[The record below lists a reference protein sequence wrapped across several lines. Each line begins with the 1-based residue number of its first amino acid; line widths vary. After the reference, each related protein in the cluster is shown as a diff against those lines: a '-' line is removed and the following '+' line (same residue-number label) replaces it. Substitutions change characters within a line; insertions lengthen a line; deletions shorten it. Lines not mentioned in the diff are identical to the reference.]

1 MKILILYTYNKGL
14 LSNFFQELSEKLCTD
29 GFEVFNFYLKHKKE
43 SFTQNN
49 VQTFGEKRGNH
60 LHNYRCIYQIIS
72 RTKPDI
78 IISNFS
84 YVNPALLFGR
94 IFRVKRNIAW
104 FHTVYGHGRP
114 NKQKVFTK
122 RLFLKM
128 ADFVIANSPLLQKE
142 MQCIYKIPKHHT
154 VAIPFWTNIFNYS
167 LPLNSLKILKNHST
181 LQIGCPGRLLLDK
194 NHASVIKAVHEL
206 KQYQQKTIK
215 LYIAGEGPYRQNL
228 EQLVNNLGLN
238 NDVIFLGQLSVPEM
252 VSFYEAMNVIVLP
265 SFHEAFGLVFIE
277 AIALGRPVLVSKAFG
292 ALDFIDAKKFSI
304 PDFTF
309 NPHDIPELIDKLES
323 FLGNNGLESD
333 YFKMIYD
340 VTFQKDFIYDQIK
353 DVILNQAQKMP
364 AS

>member
-1 MKILILYTYNKGL
+1 
-14 LSNFFQELSEKLCTD
+14 
-29 GFEVFNFYLKHKKE
+29 
-43 SFTQNN
+43 
-49 VQTFGEKRGNH
+49 
-60 LHNYRCIYQIIS
+60 
-72 RTKPDI
+72 
-78 IISNFS
+78 
-84 YVNPALLFGR
+84 
-94 IFRVKRNIAW
+94 
-104 FHTVYGHGRP
+104 
-114 NKQKVFTK
+114 
-122 RLFLKM
+122 
-128 ADFVIANSPLLQKE
+128 
-142 MQCIYKIPKHHT
+142 
-154 VAIPFWTNIFNYS
+154 
-167 LPLNSLKILKNHST
+167 
-181 LQIGCPGRLLLDK
+181 
-194 NHASVIKAVHEL
+194 
-206 KQYQQKTIK
+206 
-215 LYIAGEGPYRQNL
+215 
-228 EQLVNNLGLN
+228 
-238 NDVIFLGQLSVPEM
+238 VIFLGQLSVPEM